1 MDHSTLSDTEA
12 DPQRPVGAP
21 AQDTSP
27 EQERVR
33 RTVVFHDRETMVRSI
48 GQADSA
54 LTQIELARPGTH
66 LRAHDLTVSVD
77 GRAED
82 VAVVV
87 ALLEEIR
94 ALASQGTLVTP
105 QVIAQL
111 MGILG
116 RDAAARPSS
125 ALNQDILSSRGRTIR
140 PKTINQKLYVD
151 AIDDHTV
158 TRPARARR
166 TWPWPRRC
174 RRCSARRSRG

>member
-87 ALLEEIR
+87 ALLARLLEGHFR
-94 ALASQGTLVTP
+94 VTANGNALLL
-105 QVIAQL
+105 AQPSEAEVPL
-111 MGILG
+111 LGPSGGDEQHQAVRIVEGVVFAGGLGLPDDGIG
-116 RDAAARPSS
+116 
-125 ALNQDILSSRGRTIR
+125 
-140 PKTINQKLYVD
+140 
-151 AIDDHTV
+151 
-158 TRPARARR
+158 
-166 TWPWPRRC
+166 
-174 RRCSARRSRG
+174 